1 VYRLWARNN
10 QEYTGKWIDA
20 TQKPSPEMKK
30 ATELLQTLRDFYA
43 ARGYKYLGTQDGF
56 SFAWTSENANV
67 SYSWLNMYM
76 NVVDKDLETVP
87 TGPILM
93 TGVKETVAPSQ
104 LAAHQDLLKPAL
116 DKIGMTMDDY
126 ARYREALY
134 FAYGD
139 SLNEG
144 AIQPQ
149 VPPELPSNTPAA
161 ELGKIR
167 TAYEKIN
174 FPLELRRSNVEAYK
188 RHIADLEPVMKVL
201 SQRQ

>member
-1 VYRLWARNN
+1 
-10 QEYTGKWIDA
+10 
-20 TQKPSPEMKK
+20 
-30 ATELLQTLRDFYA
+30 
-43 ARGYKYLGTQDGF
+43 
-56 SFAWTSENANV
+56 
-67 SYSWLNMYM
+67 
-76 NVVDKDLETVP
+76 
-87 TGPILM
+87 M

-104 LAAHQDLLKPAL
+104 LAAHQELPKPAQ

-149 VPPELPSNTPAA
+149 VPPELPPNTPAA